1 MKVGHFIRAILSFSI
16 LLISIEAHSG
26 PMFKRLVRDYN
37 IGKYEDQS
45 FCYFNG
51 QGQIKGNNP
60 QTKIRLA
67 SVTKLYTAFWA
78 LSKLG
83 PNYQFETRF
92 YVKDGHMHIAGSN
105 DPIFDDR
112 KVFYILSQ
120 LNELGIKNL
129 KKITFDKKLLVFPN
143 KKNSS
148 ENNTHTTK
156 DYIKYLK
163 TYFNTKTWSEAYYSE
178 YLRLR
183 RIAPQ
188 NHDDVELIERPEFKV
203 GKIELS
209 ESTPFDTDSSDV
221 AVYSIKSL
229 PLYRYLKFVNIVS
242 NNYIPEKLFEM
253 LSAEEDFNDFLEE
266 TLGFSG
272 EKIKLYTGSG
282 LMSYDDNGF
291 RYDNYSTCE
300 ITITMIRELKKLVES
315 QGLYIHDV
323 VAVPGADGGTFR
335 RRRFSIPELTNAF
348 VAKTGTLY
356 HTVALAG
363 MLSTKIGLRYFGIFN
378 QTEEIWSARKLQDEV
393 VLQLFKDFQGP
404 TKFPYRK
411 EGFWPVDGPIE
422 TIRTAAEAAPAVA
435 SVEVM

>member
-1 MKVGHFIRAILSFSI
+1 MKVAHFIRAIVSLSI
-16 LLISIEAHSG
+16 LLVSLEAQSG

-51 QGQIKGNNP
+51 QGQLKGNNP
-60 QTKIRLA
+60 QIKIRLA

-78 LSKLG
+78 LSRLG

-92 YVKDGHMHIAGSN
+92 YIKNGNMHIVGSK
-105 DPIFDDR
+105 DPVFDDR
-112 KVFYILSQ
+112 KVFYLLSQ
-120 LNELGIKNL
+120 FNELGIKNI
-129 KKITFDKKLLVFPN
+129 KKITFDKNLLVFPN
-143 KKNSS
+143 KKNAS
-148 ENNTHTTK
+148 ENNSFTAK
-156 DYIKYLK
+156 DYVKFLK
-163 TYFNTKTWSEAYYSE
+163 TYFNTKSWSKAYYNE

-188 NHDDVELIERPEFKV
+188 NHDNVELIEKPKFKV
-203 GKIELS
+203 GKIEFS
-209 ESTPFDTDSSDV
+209 EAAPFDIEGSDV
-221 AVYSIKSL
+221 AVYSVKSL

-242 NNYIPEKLFEM
+242 NNYIPEKIFEM
-253 LSAEEDFNDFLEE
+253 MSLEEDFNDFLEE
-266 TLGFSG
+266 TLGINK
-272 EKIKLYTGSG
+272 EQIKLYTGSG
-282 LMSYDDNGF
+282 LMSYDDQGV

-323 VAVPGADGGTFR
+323 MAVPGADGGTFR

-356 HTVALAG
+356 HTVALSG
-363 MLSTKIGLRYFGIFN
+363 MLSTNIGLRYFGIFN
-378 QTEEIWSARKLQDEV
+378 QTEEIWSARKLQDEI

-411 EGFWPVDGPIE
+411 EGFWPVEGP
-422 TIRTAAEAAPAVA
+422 
-435 SVEVM
+435 VEVIRSAQEPAISIATEVM